1 VSRKRVNA
9 AAYDPRQRCLL
20 CAIVADLIDIAEA
33 DLRAGRLD
41 DVGEALSRMRA
52 QITGRVYGTPRG
64 GDDLGRDV

>member
-1 VSRKRVNA
+1 VKTKRA
-9 AAYDPRQRCLL
+9 PAPPYDPRQRCLI
-20 CAIVADLIDIAEA
+20 CAIVEDLIDIAEA
-33 DLRAGRLD
+33 DLHIGRLD